1 MKKVNTIIIKINL
14 NFNLSSNLFL
24 NMEKYY
30 HPYYVNYFTTDNGRI
45 YNSKTGRELK
55 GTITKNGYNK
65 ISIRPKGKNPIS
77 LPAHEFIWEAYNN
90 EETNKYFKIIHI
102 DGNKLNNKPDNL
114 KQVLTESSN
123 PSNIERKILATNLTT
138 GKTRKF
144 D

>member
-1 MKKVNTIIIKINL
+1 MS
-14 NFNLSSNLFL
+14 LS
-24 NMEKYY
+24 
-30 HPYYVNYFTTDNGRI
+30 GR
-45 YNSKTGRELK
+45 
-55 GTITKNGYNK
+55 
-65 ISIRPKGKNPIS
+65 
-77 LPAHEFIWEAYNN
+77 HYNN

-144 D
+144 DSKEYTVHLKHCRLIPAQLN